1 MRLSSLLS
9 TSFDISQEGSPEN
22 RGAFFYGEV
31 CYNRAM
37 KKKILLCLVSLMIG
51 VASLTPAPVM
61 AMCGTGHAFF
71 GLKSWYHYLDCNADG
86 TIAESTF
93 AGDNLVEAVWK
104 IVAVVISDLFSCY
117 LWSILLHFAFRVFTF
132 LPLCCA
138 LGESQSDSPAG
149 SS

>member
-1 MRLSSLLS
+1 
-9 TSFDISQEGSPEN
+9 
-22 RGAFFYGEV
+22 
-31 CYNRAM
+31 M

-51 VASLTPAPVM
+51 VVSLTPAPVM

-104 IVAVVISDLFSCY
+104 IVAVVISDLFFVAGMLAVVMIIVAGIKFITSAGDPAGVAKAKKGLTAAIVGLVIALAAWAIVNTVMA
-117 LWSILLHFAFRVFTF
+117 LWS
-132 LPLCCA
+132 
-138 LGESQSDSPAG
+138 
-149 SS
+149 